1 MATPQATVLDALAQR
16 LAKDPD
22 GAYVDV
28 DGVARSAREI
38 DARVDAARGRF
49 TAQVKGG
56 DAFLRSAK
64 AVLVFPGV
72 VQAGMGVG
80 GQYGEGALR
89 IGGRTAAYY
98 SIASASIGLQL
109 GAQKKDI
116 ILVFLQEG
124 ALKGFQAKDGWQVG
138 VDGSA
143 VLVDLGA
150 QASIDSTKYNQ
161 PIVGFV
167 VGQKGLMYNLT
178 LEGSKIS
185 KLKK

>member
-1 MATPQATVLDALAQR
+1 VLVVFVPL
-16 LAKDPD
+16 
-22 GAYVDV
+22 
-28 DGVARSAREI
+28 GVAQAKTARAIE
-38 DARVDAARGRF
+38 ASVNAARGQF
-49 TAQVKGG
+49 IAQVKGG

-72 VQAGMGVG
+72 VQAGIGIG

-89 IGGRTAAYY
+89 IGGRTASYY

-109 GAQKKDI
+109 GAQQKDI
-116 ILVFLQEG
+116 ILVFLQER
-124 ALKGFQAKDGWQVG
+124 ALRSFQAKDGWQVG
-138 VDGSA
+138 VDGSV
-143 VLVDLGA
+143 VLADVGA

-185 KLKK
+185 KLQK